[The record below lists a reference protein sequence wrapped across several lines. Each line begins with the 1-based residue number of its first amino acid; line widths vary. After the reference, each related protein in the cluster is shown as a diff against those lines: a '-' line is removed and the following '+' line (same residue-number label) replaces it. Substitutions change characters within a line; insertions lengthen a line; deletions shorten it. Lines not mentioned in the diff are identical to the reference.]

1 MKPANVKSSIYID
14 FNKENNKEDSKLNVS
29 DLVRL
34 SKYKKIFAKGY
45 VPNWS
50 EEVFVI
56 KKVKNTQLWTC
67 VISDLNREEIVRTFY
82 EKELQKSNK
91 KEFRVEK
98 IIKRKGNRKGN
109 KLYVKWKATI
119 ILLKV
124 GLIKKI

>member
-29 DLVRL
+29 DLVRI

-50 EEVFVI
+50 KEVFVI

>member
-29 DLVRL
+29 DLVRI
-34 SKYKKIFAKGY
+34 SKYKKIFAKDY

-67 VISDLNREEIVRTFY
+67 VISDLNRKEIVRTFY

-91 KEFRVEK
+91 TEFRVEK

>member
-29 DLVRL
+29 DLVRI
-34 SKYKKIFAKGY
+34 SKYKKIFAKDY

>member
-29 DLVRL
+29 DLVRI

>member
-29 DLVRL
+29 DLVRI
-34 SKYKKIFAKGY
+34 SKYKKIFAKDY

-67 VISDLNREEIVRTFY
+67 VISDLNRKEIVRTFY
-82 EKELQKSNK
+82 EKELHKSNK
-91 KEFRVEK
+91 TEFRVEK